1 MSTEITLMHGE
12 NWSQVASGKKKK
24 SHTIFF
30 FMGLMIS
37 FLNHSPSFLSCSL
50 K

>member
-30 FMGLMIS
+30 FYGPHDLFS
-37 FLNHSPSFLSCSL
+37 QPFS
-50 K
+50 

>member
-12 NWSQVASGKKKK
+12 NWCQVAPGKKKK

-30 FMGLMIS
+30 YGPHDLFS
-37 FLNHSPSFLSCSL
+37 QPFS
-50 K
+50 